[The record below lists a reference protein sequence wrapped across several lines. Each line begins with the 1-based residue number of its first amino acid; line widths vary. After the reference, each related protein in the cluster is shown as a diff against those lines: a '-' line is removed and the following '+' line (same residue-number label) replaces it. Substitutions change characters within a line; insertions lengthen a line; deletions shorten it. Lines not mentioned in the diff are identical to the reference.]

1 MKEILLQKFSIT
13 PEISVLVHVRAKK
26 TDCNQSVVLIAED
39 SFHRLL
45 EVSEWH
51 ARHCKDNLQSTK
63 IVKKGHVV
71 KTNLKCHFFQQ
82 SSFYGIITFLLDV
95 LFMLL

>member
-1 MKEILLQKFSIT
+1 MLERKRQIVIKVYFE
-13 PEISVLVHVRAKK
+13 
-26 TDCNQSVVLIAED
+26 

-51 ARHCKDNLQSTK
+51 ARQCKDNLQSTK

-71 KTNLKCHFFQQ
+71 KTNLKCRNEDKPHICP
-82 SSFYGIITFLLDV
+82 GRRLHTCLLKNI
-95 LFMLL
+95 